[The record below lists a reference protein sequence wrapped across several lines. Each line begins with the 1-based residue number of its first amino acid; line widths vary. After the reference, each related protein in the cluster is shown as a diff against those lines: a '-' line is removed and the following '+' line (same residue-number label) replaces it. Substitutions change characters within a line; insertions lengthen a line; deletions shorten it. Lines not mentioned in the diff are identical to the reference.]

1 MMISN
6 IVSVKSKNGMH
17 LRPAGV
23 LSQIASNSDYKSIG
37 IFLIYNGVR
46 ADAKSVFN
54 LMGLG
59 AFCGATIIVE
69 IEFEEGD
76 DATAE
81 KALADIVDFFE
92 EGYKKAEVPEDL

>member
-1 MMISN
+1 MIISN
-6 IVSVKSKNGMH
+6 IVTIKSKNGMH

-23 LSQIASNSDYKSIG
+23 LSQIASNADYRPIG
-37 IFLIYNGVR
+37 IFLMYNGVR

-59 AFCGATIIVE
+59 AFCGATIILE
-69 IEFEEGD
+69 IEFE
-76 DATAE
+76 DADESIAQ
-81 KALADIVDFFE
+81 KALLDMVDFFE

>member
-1 MMISN
+1 MTISN
-6 IVSVKSKNGMH
+6 VVSVKSKNGMH

-23 LSQIASNSDYKSIG
+23 LSQIASNADYRAIG

-59 AFCGATIIVE
+59 AFCGATLILEVE
-69 IEFEEGD
+69 YE
-76 DATAE
+76 DADEPVAQ
-81 KALADIVDFFE
+81 KALLDIVDFFE